1 MVTILVVDDDPID
14 QRFIARALDQLDDT
28 VRLEIASSGDEAL
41 HALDRPEP
49 PDLIVLDL
57 MMPGIDGRRLLLQLE
72 GHDDWS
78 EIPVVVLSTAN
89 DPEEERFC
97 LAHRARAYLVKPDS
111 RRGYAQIASR
121 LRQEW
126 RRDDRRGSTS
136 NPAA

>member
-1 MVTILVVDDDPID
+1 
-14 QRFIARALDQLDDT
+14 
-28 VRLEIASSGDEAL
+28 
-41 HALDRPEP
+41 
-49 PDLIVLDL
+49 